1 MITHVAIRAYG
12 KVWSLPRPFRH
23 HDVIR
28 HIAQVLQL
36 QSRVE
41 HGPDDQGFLIDGT
54 IFVGRIT
61 ACVHA
66 ENCGQLNKVREKTS
80 PKHVLFSEDVW

>member
-1 MITHVAIRAYG
+1 MITH
-12 KVWSLPRPFRH
+12 
-23 HDVIR
+23 
-28 HIAQVLQL
+28 
-36 QSRVE
+36 
-41 HGPDDQGFLIDGT
+41 GT